1 MKLLLGIIADD
12 FTGATDIAST
22 LVNQGMRVTQV
33 LGVPD
38 ESFDGGDAQ
47 AIVIALKSRTNPP
60 AEAVRW
66 SREALRWLRAQGATQ
81 IVFKYCSTFDST
93 AAGNIGPVADALMD
107 DLECSFALVCPAFPD
122 NGRSI
127 YQGHLFVGDKLLSE
141 SSMKEH
147 PLTPMRD
154 SSLPRLMQAQSSKRV
169 GLIPHDRVRKGT
181 ESIKRAIDELVAQG
195 VRYGVVDAISNDDL
209 LAIGSAAA
217 THTLVTGGSAIAT
230 GLASNLRIRGLL
242 GTQKPSPP
250 PALTGR
256 ALVIAG
262 SCAEATRRQIA
273 AVQDSWPHLKIDPD
287 AMQRG
292 KSGIDDIVSW
302 AINQD
307 AQLPVLIYASSTPQE
322 VAAMQHKFG
331 VDAAGEMV
339 ESALS
344 EIARKLVAAG
354 FDRLIIAGG
363 ETSGAVITSLG
374 IKALRIGAQ
383 IDPGVPWTTTL
394 DDHVLALALK
404 SGNFGRDD
412 FFSRAFALLDATP
425 EREDS

>member
-181 ESIKRAIDELVAQG
+181 ESIKRAIDELVAQ
-195 VRYGVVDAISNDDL
+195 
-209 LAIGSAAA
+209 
-217 THTLVTGGSAIAT
+217 
-230 GLASNLRIRGLL
+230 
-242 GTQKPSPP
+242 
-250 PALTGR
+250 
-256 ALVIAG
+256 
-262 SCAEATRRQIA
+262 
-273 AVQDSWPHLKIDPD
+273 
-287 AMQRG
+287 
-292 KSGIDDIVSW
+292 
-302 AINQD
+302 
-307 AQLPVLIYASSTPQE
+307 LPVLIYASSTPQE